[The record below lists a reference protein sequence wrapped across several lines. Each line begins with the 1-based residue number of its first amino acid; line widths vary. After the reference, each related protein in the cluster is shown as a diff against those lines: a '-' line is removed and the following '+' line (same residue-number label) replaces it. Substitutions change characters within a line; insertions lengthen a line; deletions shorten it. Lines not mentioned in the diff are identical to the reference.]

1 MFALNNLKLSYKIAL
16 ITALAVSI
24 FLVTLAVS
32 IYGANNVKSNLDE
45 LKTNVYPLIKLS
57 NQNGMQI
64 QRIEELYTQAVAT
77 AEEELLE
84 KAAATNLIIK
94 DNLSELLKYDPA
106 STVLLNQISDNLSQ
120 YEELNVN
127 IAKVMLSD
135 NVDFAQITAKA
146 KIKSELYTKLT
157 DDVLQYQ
164 KNTDELFRSVIEDS
178 LDQSAQSIYTTI
190 IIGII
195 LLTIMILI
203 ATIVSRNIVKSA
215 VDIADSLLSLSKGE
229 GNLSQK
235 LTVNGTDELGQ
246 VSANFNEFMELLRS
260 SISDVINVAG
270 PLNVASADLKEKMM
284 AVNQLANEQE
294 NEASNVNKTMA
305 SMQESVNNMSSNAT
319 KAVESSDSVK
329 EEVTKGQDIILK
341 TISISA
347 ELNEEIDQAS
357 SLVNTL
363 SRDTKDVDQFLD
375 VINDISN
382 QTNLLA
388 LNAAIEAARAGE
400 HGRGFAVVADEVRTL
415 ASRTSE
421 ATNKIKELVVKLC
434 ATAQTSVDSMT
445 LAAEKSKLNSEYTR
459 VAGDALDLIEQQAN
473 GISTMNNDISSTAN
487 EQEIVATRVMDN
499 VIVMADSVESTRLNV
514 QEVDVIVAKLTSFS
528 ESLQLTS
535 SKFKLD

>member
-32 IYGANNVKSNLDE
+32 IYGANNVKSNLNQ

-94 DNLSELLKYDPA
+94 ENLSELLKYDPA
-106 STVLLNQISDNLSQ
+106 STTLLNQISDNLGQ
-120 YEELNVN
+120 YERLNVD

-146 KIKSELYTKLT
+146 KVKSELYTKLT
-157 DDVLQYQ
+157 DDVLKYQ
-164 KNTDELFRSVIEDS
+164 KNTDDLFRSVIEDS

-195 LLTIMILI
+195 LLTIMMLI

>member
-16 ITALAVSI
+16 ITALAVSV

-32 IYGANNVKSNLDE
+32 IYGANNVKSNLNQ

-94 DNLSELLKYDPA
+94 ENLSELLKYDPA
-106 STVLLNQISDNLSQ
+106 STTLLNQISDNLGQ
-120 YEELNVN
+120 YERLNVD

-146 KIKSELYTKLT
+146 KVKSELYIKLT
-157 DDVLQYQ
+157 DDVLKYQ

-195 LLTIMILI
+195 LLTIMMLI

-270 PLNVASADLKEKMM
+270 PLNVASADLKEKMT
-284 AVNQLANEQE
+284 AVNLLANEQE

>member
-1 MFALNNLKLSYKIAL
+1 MIALNNLKLSYKIAL
-16 ITALAVSI
+16 ITALAVII

-32 IYGANNVKSNLDE
+32 IYGANNVKSNLDQ

-57 NQNGMQI
+57 NQNGLQI

-77 AEEELLE
+77 AEAELLE
-84 KAAATNLIIK
+84 KAVATNLIIK
-94 DNLSELLKYDPA
+94 DNLAELIKYDPA
-106 STVLLNQISDNLSQ
+106 STALLNQISNNLAQ
-120 YEELNVN
+120 YEKLNVD

-146 KIKSELYTKLT
+146 KIKAELYTKLT

-190 IIGII
+190 IIGVI
-195 LLTIMILI
+195 LLAIMMLI

-215 VDIADSLLSLSKGE
+215 VDIAESLLSLSKGE

-235 LTVNGTDELGQ
+235 LTVNGADELGQ
-246 VSANFNEFMELLRS
+246 VSANFNQFMELLRS

-284 AVNQLANEQE
+284 AVNLLANEQE
-294 NEASNVNKTMA
+294 NEASNVNKTMV
-305 SMQESVNNMSSNAT
+305 SMQESVSNMSNNAT
-319 KAVESSDSVK
+319 KAVESSGSVK

-341 TISISA
+341 TISISE
-347 ELNEEIDQAS
+347 ELNNEIDQAS

-434 ATAQTSVDSMT
+434 EAAQKSVDSMT
-445 LAAEKSKLNSEYTR
+445 TATEKSKLNSEYTR
-459 VAGDALDLIEQQAN
+459 VAGEALDLIEQQAN
-473 GISTMNNDISSTAN
+473 EISKMNNDISSTAN

-499 VIVMADSVESTRLNV
+499 VIVMGKSVESTRLNV

-528 ESLQLTS
+528 ESLKLTS
-535 SKFKLD
+535 SQFRLD